1 MRFNTHSNIIR
12 TFLILFLIGTVNLS
26 FGQTYKQLINFADK
40 NYAVGDY
47 YGASIYYRKAMDI
60 DSIDVHLLWKYA
72 ESCRQYNEYVIAERY
87 YRKVYEKEG
96 GKLYPNSLFMAATMQ
111 KYNGEYKLAKDN
123 YKKVLKQYSRNK
135 KSYEYLKAKQEQ
147 RSCSFAM
154 KMSKDTVGYT
164 IKNLGNDVNTFDSE
178 FAPLLYD
185 GLLYF
190 CSLRSEKMN
199 ENFEVNDPY
208 YKIKIYK
215 AHRNGAGNSDKSWET
230 EGEIDTTIN
239 SVVSNNANSTFS
251 ADGKRFYFTRCD
263 ASGCKIMV
271 SKFENDHWAVPTEVK
286 EANSDASNSTQPM
299 VAQID
304 GKEFLFF
311 SSNKKGGQ
319 GKMDIWSIEMG
330 EGGSSY
336 GKAKNAG
343 KSINSI
349 DDEITPF
356 YDINQNVLYFSS
368 NWHDGLGGFD
378 VFKATGEPG
387 KYGVPENMGYPIN
400 TSWNDIYFGV
410 EPKGRFGYMA
420 SNRIGSL
427 YKKGPT
433 CCNDIW
439 EIEWPVNEEPLDTIP
454 YASLEDLNKYLPV
467 TLYFHNDEPNPRSND
482 TVTKLTYMQTYE
494 SYNALHDKYV
504 EENRKGLDAG
514 SAQKAEDKIV
524 DFFNDYVD
532 KGVSDLEIFLP
543 LLLKELEKGQKV
555 ELTIKGFA
563 SPLAKTDYNVRLTG
577 RRITSL
583 MNYMRV
589 YNNGV
594 FIPYLEGT
602 APNGG
607 FLQYTKIPFGEYT
620 ADKTIS
626 DDVKNTKISI
636 YSKEASLERKIEIQ
650 TVQRL
655 NKDTLISELRMVK
668 DSYDFGDVTKGDILK
683 HTFTFTNTGDMDLMI
698 DTVLVMCGCN
708 TVDYPK
714 EAIKPGE
721 KGQVTVTFDTGKYDG
736 MQVRSVTL
744 VTNGFPANKR
754 LVVTAEIFEK
764 K

>member
-1 MRFNTHSNIIR
+1 MKITIHKYFI
-12 TFLILFLIGTVNLS
+12 LAILFLFSLGISIPTFS
-26 FGQTYKQLINFADK
+26 QTYKQLINFADE
-40 NYAVGDY
+40 NYKAGDY
-47 YGASIYYRKAMDI
+47 YGASIYYRKALDM
-60 DSIDVHLLWKYA
+60 DSIDVHVIWKYA
-72 ESCRQYNEYVIAERY
+72 ESLRQYNEYVIAERY
-87 YRKVYEKEG
+87 YRKVYEKES
-96 GKLYPNSLFMAATMQ
+96 GKVYKNSLFMAAMMQ
-111 KYNGEYKLAKDN
+111 KYNGDYKKAKDN
-123 YKKVLKQYSRNK
+123 FKLVLKQYSRDK
-135 KSYEYLKAKQEQ
+135 KAYEYLKAKQEQ

-154 KMSKDTVGYT
+154 KMNQDTVGFT
-164 IKNLGNDVNTFDSE
+164 LKNIGDKVNTFDSE
-178 FAPLLYD
+178 FAPFLYK
-185 GLLYF
+185 GNLYF
-190 CSLRSEKMN
+190 ASLRTDKMN
-199 ENFEVNDPY
+199 DKFEVRDPH

-215 AHRNGAGNSDKSWET
+215 AHKEGASWT
-230 EGEIDTTIN
+230 TDGAIDTTIN
-239 SVVSNNANSTFS
+239 SVLSHNANGVFS
-251 ADGKRFYFTRCD
+251 PNGNRFYFTRCD
-263 ASGCKIMV
+263 AAGCKIMV
-271 SKFENDHWAVPTEVK
+271 SNFTNEKWSNPIEVS
-286 EANSDASNSTQPM
+286 EANSSATNSTHPM
-299 VAQID
+299 VAQMD
-304 GKEFLFF
+304 GKEYLFF
-311 SSNKKGGQ
+311 SSDKSGGV
-319 GKMDIWSIEMG
+319 GNLDIWTIEIKDDG
-330 EGGSSY
+330 ASY
-336 GKAKNAG
+336 GKAINGG
-343 KSINSI
+343 KIINSI

-368 NWHDGLGGFD
+368 TWHDGYGGFD
-378 VFKATGEPG
+378 IFKTTGTPG
-387 KYGVPENMGYPIN
+387 KFSNPENLTYPIN
-400 TSWNDIYFGV
+400 TSWNDMYYMV
-410 EPKGRFGYMA
+410 EPKAQFAYLT
-420 SNRIGSL
+420 SNRKGTL
-427 YKKGPT
+427 FKKGPT

-439 EIEWPVNEEPLDTIP
+439 ELEWPIVEIPEDTIP

-482 TVTKLTYMQTYE
+482 TVTKLTYLQTYE
-494 SYNALHDKYV
+494 SYQALHDKYI
-504 EENRKGLDAG
+504 EENKKGFEG
-514 SAQKAEDKIV
+514 VQAQKAEDKIV

-589 YNNGV
+589 YNNGI

-636 YSKEASLERKIEIQ
+636 FSKEASLERKIEVQ

-655 NKDTLISELRMVK
+655 NKDTLISELRMEK
-668 DSYDFGDVTKGDILK
+668 DSYDFGDVKKGDILK
-683 HTFTFTNTGDMDLMI
+683 HTFSFKNTGDMDLLI
-698 DTVLVMCGCN
+698 DTVLVTCGCN
-708 TVDYPK
+708 TVDFPK
-714 EAIKPGE
+714 TAIKPGE
-721 KGQVTVTFDTGKYDG
+721 SGQVTVSFDTGKYDG